1 MAEEFI
7 IAGWMDY
14 GENRDKVLEYFATV
28 AQHSR
33 AESGCLDYAVSAD
46 PQAAGRIL
54 IFERWRS
61 EPDLAEHFQ
70 TPHIAEFRIAIA
82 PYSRTD
88 RSIHRYFISRSEAF
102 QSSRVVG

>member
-14 GENRDKVLEYFATV
+14 GENRDEVLGHFATV
-28 AQHSR
+28 AHHSR

-54 IFERWRS
+54 IFERWQS
-61 EPDLAEHFQ
+61 EQDLAEHFR
-70 TPHIAEFRIAIA
+70 TAHITEFRAAIA
-82 PYSRTD
+82 PYARTD
-88 RSIHRYFISRSEAF
+88 RSIHRYFVARSEEF